1 MILITGS
8 TGFVGRNI
16 VKRAREK
23 GLKLKCLVRSPERAR
38 SVLGDNIE
46 FAQGDVLNSNSLDK
60 AMDSVEAVIHLVGI
74 IVETKGASFE
84 SVHYHGTVNVV
95 EAAKKAGVK
104 RYLHMSA
111 LGTRAEAKSRYH
123 KTKWQAEEHVRNSE
137 LDWTIFRPSVI
148 FGHEDEFI
156 NMFIRMIK
164 LSPIIPI
171 IGRGEGKIQPV
182 WVRDVA
188 ECFLKALEKNDT
200 IKKVFELGGYDK
212 FNVEELIDL
221 ILKIKEK
228 NRLKIK
234 LPLSLMKLNAAL
246 IETLFANPPLTS
258 DQLIMLEEENTCDVS
273 IIKNVFE
280 IKPKRVED
288 YLKEFM

>member
-60 AMDSVEAVIHLVGI
+60 AMDSVEAIIHLVGI

-84 SVHYHGTVNVV
+84 NVHYHGTVNVV

-111 LGTRAEAKSRYH
+111 LGTRADAESRYH
-123 KTKWQAEEHVRNSE
+123 KTKWQAEEHVRNSG

-148 FGHEDEFI
+148 FGPEDEFI

-171 IGRGEGKIQPV
+171 IGKGKGKIQPV
-182 WVRDVA
+182 WVMDVA

-212 FNVEELIDL
+212 LNVEELMDI

-228 NRLKIK
+228 IRIKIH
-234 LPLSLMKLNAAL
+234 LPLPLMKFNAAV

>member
-16 VKRAREK
+16 VKKAKEK

-60 AMDSVEAVIHLVGI
+60 AMEGVEAIIHLVGI

-84 SVHYHGTVNVV
+84 NVHYHGTVNVV

-111 LGTRAEAKSRYH
+111 LGTRADAESRYH
-123 KTKWQAEEHVRNSE
+123 KTKWQAEENVRNSG

-148 FGHEDEFI
+148 FGSEDEFI

-164 LSPIIPI
+164 LSPII
-171 IGRGEGKIQPV
+171 Q
-182 WVRDVA
+182 
-188 ECFLKALEKNDT
+188 
-200 IKKVFELGGYDK
+200 
-212 FNVEELIDL
+212 
-221 ILKIKEK
+221 
-228 NRLKIK
+228 
-234 LPLSLMKLNAAL
+234 S
-246 IETLFANPPLTS
+246 
-258 DQLIMLEEENTCDVS
+258 LEEEKGKS
-273 IIKNVFE
+273 S
-280 IKPKRVED
+280 
-288 YLKEFM
+288 L